1 MKVYRLKRVYLIL
14 FLFACLT
21 YFLAGC
27 KSTERHRKQAD
38 QAADE
43 IIKEKQASALGRTEA
58 FTIEKP
64 SDTLRR
70 RLLIDQN
77 LPYSGNA
84 SLGLMYLEPIE
95 HWPED
100 SYLDPSKK
108 DRAKIS
114 TAPWQGEKT
123 LTLSLIDALQIGARN
138 SREYQDQKEEV
149 FRAALNLDL
158 KRNEFQSI
166 FSASAESE
174 VSADLKD
181 GDATVGAENS
191 ATGSLTRKLK
201 SGLTVAARIGLDLV
215 SLLTGDRSSSLGLSA
230 DATISIPL
238 LRGSG
243 KHIVTEPLTQA
254 ERDVVY
260 SIYRFE
266 RYKNTFAVQIAAD
279 YLEVLKLQDRIRNAE
294 ENYRSLI
301 TSSRRARRLS
311 DAGRISEIQVDQAK
325 QEELRARE
333 RWISAGESY
342 KRRLDSFKMLLG
354 LPTDAIIS
362 LDREE
367 LLNLSTIKGELLGGS
382 ADYNEDST
390 EEEAPAER
398 TSGYNEATS
407 GEAIQAGDSVD
418 QYEDSSGEVTPVES
432 ASGHDKNS
440 PGEATPVNAS
450 VELIPP
456 GRENAGP
463 MEIEESAAVKLAL
476 EQRLDLRIATGQVYD
491 NQRNVVVAADA
502 LRAELTLLGTAN
514 VGEGRSLSS
523 AGSPG
528 TLTRPDRG
536 LYTALL
542 SFDFA
547 LERTAERIA
556 YRNSLIEMEKSI
568 RAVQAMEDSIKLDV
582 RNRLRDLLESRE
594 KLRIQVQAEE
604 LARKRVKSAN
614 LYLQAGLAEIRD
626 LLEAQEALISA
637 QNAVTSALV
646 AYRVAE
652 LELQRDMGVLE
663 VNEEGIWR
671 EYVPGE

>member
-1 MKVYRLKRVYLIL
+1 MNKQMKIDRLKYLYLIL
-14 FLFACLT
+14 FLFACMT

-27 KSTERHRKQAD
+27 KSTEKHRKQAD
-38 QAADE
+38 KTADE

-77 LPYSGNA
+77 LPYSGKA

-100 SYLDPSKK
+100 SYLDPSKE

-123 LTLSLIDALQIGARN
+123 LTLSLIDALQVGARN

-149 FRAALNLDL
+149 FREALNLDL
-158 KRNEFQSI
+158 KRNEFKSI
-166 FSASAESE
+166 SSASAESE
-174 VSADLKD
+174 VSADLRD
-181 GDATVGAENS
+181 GDAAVGAENS

-215 SLLTGDRSSSLGLSA
+215 SLLTGDRSSSLGLFA

-260 SIYRFE
+260 AIYRFE
-266 RYKNTFAVQIAAD
+266 RFKNTFAVQIAAD
-279 YLEVLKLQDRIRNAE
+279 YLEVLKLQDRISNAE

-301 TSSRRARRLS
+301 ISSRRARRLA

-354 LPTDAIIS
+354 LPPDAIIS

-367 LLNLSTIKGELLGGS
+367 LLNLSTIKGRLLGGS
-382 ADYNEDST
+382 TDYNEDLSG
-390 EEEAPAER
+390 EAAPAENA
-398 TSGYNEATS
+398 SGNN
-407 GEAIQAGDSVD
+407 
-418 QYEDSSGEVTPVES
+418 EDSSGEATPAER

-440 PGEATPVNAS
+440 PGEAAPADAP

-456 GRENAGP
+456 DRENAGP

-476 EQRLDLRIATGQVYD
+476 EQRLDLRITTGQVYD

-528 TLTRPDRG
+528 TLPRPDRG

-556 YRNSLIEMEKSI
+556 YRNSLIELEKSI

-652 LELQRDMGVLE
+652 LELQRDIGVLE

-671 EYVPGE
+671 EYVPEE

>member
-1 MKVYRLKRVYLIL
+1 MNKQMKIDRLKYLYLIL
-14 FLFACLT
+14 FLFACLI

-27 KSTERHRKQAD
+27 KSTEKHRKQAD

-43 IIKEKQASALGRTEA
+43 IIKEKQASALGRTET

-100 SYLDPSKK
+100 SYLDPSKE

-114 TAPWQGEKT
+114 TSPWQGEKT
-123 LTLSLIDALQIGARN
+123 LTLSLIDALQVGARN

-158 KRNEFQSI
+158 KRNEFKSI
-166 FSASAESE
+166 FSASAESG

-201 SGLTVAARIGLDLV
+201 SGLTVAARLGLDLV
-215 SLLTGDRSSSLGLSA
+215 SLLTGDRSSSLGLFA

-260 SIYRFE
+260 AIYRFE
-266 RYKNTFAVQIAAD
+266 RFKNTFAVQIAAD
-279 YLEVLKLQDRIRNAE
+279 YLEVLKLQDRISNAE

-301 TSSRRARRLS
+301 TSSRRARRLA

-342 KRRLDSFKMLLG
+342 KRRLDSFKILLG

-367 LLNLSTIKGELLGGS
+367 LLNLSTIKGRLLGGS
-382 ADYNEDST
+382 TD
-390 EEEAPAER
+390 
-398 TSGYNEATS
+398 
-407 GEAIQAGDSVD
+407 
-418 QYEDSSGEVTPVES
+418 
-432 ASGHDKNS
+432 
-440 PGEATPVNAS
+440 
-450 VELIPP
+450 
-456 GRENAGP
+456 
-463 MEIEESAAVKLAL
+463 
-476 EQRLDLRIATGQVYD
+476 
-491 NQRNVVVAADA
+491 
-502 LRAELTLLGTAN
+502 
-514 VGEGRSLSS
+514 
-523 AGSPG
+523 
-528 TLTRPDRG
+528 
-536 LYTALL
+536 
-542 SFDFA
+542 
-547 LERTAERIA
+547 
-556 YRNSLIEMEKSI
+556 
-568 RAVQAMEDSIKLDV
+568 
-582 RNRLRDLLESRE
+582 
-594 KLRIQVQAEE
+594 
-604 LARKRVKSAN
+604 
-614 LYLQAGLAEIRD
+614 
-626 LLEAQEALISA
+626 
-637 QNAVTSALV
+637 
-646 AYRVAE
+646 
-652 LELQRDMGVLE
+652 
-663 VNEEGIWR
+663 
-671 EYVPGE
+671 